1 LSQISGEGVSG
12 HAQSAVSKQIEFTVT
27 QEVLRAYATI
37 VKDCIKKVLMSISDA
52 RQDGVKIYVAG
63 MDEMD
68 INDFGTD
75 LDQASK
81 LLQLNIQSPSLKRQ
95 IFQRLA
101 LKYLSDARQDT
112 KDQIAQEIEAQ
123 TT

>member
-1 LSQISGEGVSG
+1 MHQE
-12 HAQSAVSKQIEFTVT
+12 SADEYQR
-27 QEVLRAYATI
+27 RAPGRRGDLHRRHGREWT
-37 VKDCIKKVLMSISDA
+37 LT
-52 RQDGVKIYVAG
+52 
-63 MDEMD
+63 
-68 INDFGTD
+68 DFGTD

-81 LLQLNIQSPSLKRQ
+81 LLLLNIQSPSLRKQ

-112 KDQIAQEIEAQ
+112 KNQIAQEIDAQ

>member
-1 LSQISGEGVSG
+1 
-12 HAQSAVSKQIEFTVT
+12 
-27 QEVLRAYATI
+27 
-37 VKDCIKKVLMSISDA
+37 
-52 RQDGVKIYVAG
+52 

-75 LDQASK
+75 LDQANK
-81 LLQLNIQSPSLKRQ
+81 LLQLNIQSPSLRKQ

-101 LKYLSDARQDT
+101 LKYLNDARQDT
-112 KDQIAQEIEAQ
+112 KDQIAQEIDAQ